1 MRPYIKDYVKT
12 YMGHSI
18 TTTQWKDHL
27 YAFFAKQEDK
37 IKALDSIDWN
47 VSASDITKDTKY
59 MNLAGMVLWRGGN
72 VTRQVRL

>member
-1 MRPYIKDYVKT
+1 VTERTLGGINVFLPYIKEYVKT

-27 YAFFAKQEDK
+27 YSFFANQEDK

-47 VSASDITKDTKY
+47 VSDSIRMLRNNCMRVAHIS
-59 MNLAGMVLWRGGN
+59 
-72 VTRQVRL
+72 